1 VKIVRIA
8 AVVLVILLLLP
19 LAIVHGLLRTSL
31 PKLDGALD
39 APGLTA
45 PVAISRDER
54 GVPTIVAANRPDLA
68 YGTGFVHAQDRFFQ
82 MDLSRRL
89 AAGEL
94 SELFGAVAVDQD
106 KKARLFRF
114 RHLARQAVEAAP
126 AEQRAIVEAYARGV
140 NAGLASLRS
149 RPWEYWLLGAKPVPW
164 RPEDVALVSY
174 AMWWDLQYGD
184 IDDERIKR
192 ALSLRLG
199 GAQCAGGWSCALAFF
214 YPRGTS
220 WDAPNAA
227 DKAAPAAPIRMLR
240 AEELNVRGTA
250 DAATSSDG
258 PSIAGPLGGRSL
270 RLSPPRPPAAGSNG
284 WAVSGKFTS
293 NGAALVASDMHLNLR
308 VPTVWY
314 RARLRMGT
322 LDLNGLTLAGAPV
335 LVAGSN
341 GHIAWGFTNSYGDW
355 SDLRSSPCTGV
366 PTSTVATEV
375 IHVKGEADVRF
386 DVKLNDVNRLG
397 LLYSEGPGNACWF
410 VHWLAAVPGATNFNI
425 INLESATT
433 VAQAIALAPSI
444 GIPHQNFMVGDREG
458 HIGWSILGRIPD
470 ALGEARLD
478 GSAPWD
484 TELTH
489 PKLIDPAAG
498 RIWTANARPIDDP
511 TYEAVI
517 GGDEAQLGV
526 DYDLGARAGQIRDD
540 LLALTSPATPAD
552 MLRIQTDD
560 RALFLGRWHDLLVK
574 LLDDDAVKGHADRAE
589 VKRIVADWRARASV
603 DSVGYRLVRD
613 FRVTT
618 ERATWT
624 MFLRAMQLD
633 ASDAPPPARFEGA
646 LWEVVTQQ
654 PMHLLEVKYPTWRD
668 FLLEQVDASIVRLRK
683 DCSDLAKCA
692 WGDRRPVSVRHP
704 LSRAIPL
711 AGKLLDMP
719 TMKLAG
725 DHDMPRVQDGSF
737 GASERFA
744 VSPGHETEGYLMI
757 AGGQSGHPL
766 SPYYRA
772 GFGEWAEAKPLPFL
786 PGRPE
791 HELKLN
797 P

>member
-1 VKIVRIA
+1 MKVVRVIVLVV
-8 AVVLVILLLLP
+8 VVLVLLVF
-19 LAIVHGLLRTSL
+19 ASGYGVLRASL
-31 PKLDGALD
+31 PKVAGSLEVSGLGAS
-39 APGLTA
+39 
-45 PVAISRDER
+45 VSISRDER

-94 SELFGAVAVDQD
+94 SELFGSVALEQD

-114 RHLARQAVEAAP
+114 RHLAQQAIADATP
-126 AEQRAIVEAYARGV
+126 EQRAIVEAYTRGV
-140 NAGLASLRS
+140 NAGLASLSS
-149 RPWEYWLLGAKPVPW
+149 RPWEYWLLRAKPVQW

-174 AMWWDLQYGD
+174 AMWWDLQYDD
-184 IDDERIKR
+184 IDRERIR
-192 ALSLRLG
+192 FALDSSLH
-199 GAQCAGGWSCALAFF
+199 GATVGCGRWNCALKFF

-227 DKAAPAAPIRMLR
+227 DTVAPVPPIRILNSD
-240 AEELNVRGTA
+240 ELNVRGESH
-250 DAATSSDG
+250 ATNAPQA
-258 PSIAGPLGGRSL
+258 PSESP
-270 RLSPPRPPAAGSNG
+270 SPPPRAPAAGSNG
-284 WAVSGKFTS
+284 WAVSGPLS
-293 NGAALVASDMHLNLR
+293 SSGSALVASDMHLNLR

-314 RARLRMGT
+314 RARLKVGAV
-322 LDLNGLTLAGAPV
+322 DLNGLTLPGAPV
-335 LVAGSN
+335 LVVGSN

-355 SDLRSSPCTGV
+355 SDLTRWPCTALPPLSAV
-366 PTSTVATEV
+366 REI
-375 IHVKGEADVRF
+375 IHVKGAADVPF
-386 DVKLNDVNRLG
+386 DVRSNKEG
-397 LLYSEGPGNACWF
+397 LLYSDDQRNSCWM
-410 VHWLAAVPGATNFNI
+410 VRWLAAVRGSTNFNI
-425 INLESATT
+425 IHLESTTT

-444 GIPHQNFMVGDREG
+444 GIPHQNFVVGDREG

-470 ALGEARLD
+470 GSEETRLD

-484 TELTH
+484 TAPTH

-517 GGDEAQLGV
+517 GGDEASLGAG
-526 DYDLGARAGQIRDD
+526 YDLGARAHQIRDD
-540 LLALTSPATPAD
+540 LMALNSPATPAD

-560 RALFLGRWHDLLVK
+560 HALFLVRWHDLLVN
-574 LLDDDAVKGHADRAE
+574 LLDEEAVKDHADRAE
-589 VKRIVADWRARASV
+589 LKRVVADWRARASV

-613 FRVTT
+613 FHATT
-618 ERATWT
+618 ERATWA
-624 MFLRAMQLD
+624 MFLRAMNID

-654 PMHLLEVKYPTWRD
+654 PMHLLAAKYPTWRA
-668 FLLEQVDASIVRLRK
+668 FLLEQVDASIARLRK
-683 DCSDLAKCA
+683 DCPDLSKCA
-692 WGDRRPVSVRHP
+692 WGARRPAQIRHP
-704 LSRAIPL
+704 LSRALPF
-711 AGKLLDMP
+711 AAKLLDMP
-719 TMKLAG
+719 TMQLPG
-725 DHDMPRVQDGSF
+725 DHDMPRVQDGAF

-744 VSPGHETEGYLMI
+744 VSPGHEAEGYLMI

-772 GFGEWAEAKPLPFL
+772 GFDEWAQAKPIPFL

-791 HELKLN
+791 HELTLTPAK
-797 P
+797 